1 MPMKSNETM
10 DYLAERIRSL
20 LGDDP
25 RVTEKNMFGG
35 LTFLLNGHILVG
47 TKKDGRILLSVG
59 KDNNEAALARPGAT
73 QMVHNSRAMTGF
85 VWVEPDAIEDDDA
98 LADWVRDAYG
108 WVSQMPDDKPKAK
121 KAVAKKAVAEKA
133 SAKPAPKAAAKK
145 VPAKK
150 APAKKIAAKLPAKS
164 PARPRRA
171 KA

>member
-59 KDNNEAALARPGAT
+59 KDNNDAALARSGAS
-73 QMVHNSRAMTGF
+73 QMVHNNRNMTGF

-98 LADWVRDAYG
+98 LADWVKAAYG
-108 WVSQMPDDKPKAK
+108 WVSRMPDDKPKAK
-121 KAVAKKAVAEKA
+121 SAPAKKALARKAVAKT
-133 SAKPAPKAAAKK
+133 
-145 VPAKK
+145 PAKK
-150 APAKKIAAKLPAKS
+150 APAKEAAAKRSPAKS
-164 PARPRRA
+164 PAQSRRA